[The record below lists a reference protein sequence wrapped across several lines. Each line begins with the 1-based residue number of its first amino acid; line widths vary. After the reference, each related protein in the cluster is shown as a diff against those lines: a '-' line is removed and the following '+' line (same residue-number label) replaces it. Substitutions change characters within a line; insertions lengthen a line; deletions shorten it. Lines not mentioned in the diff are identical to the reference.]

1 MIKSPAIEII
11 KTFSRDEFKRFV
23 EFAES
28 PYFNKNSNLLKAVKY
43 LKKISSEF
51 DGDKL
56 NDEKIW
62 TAVFGKKEF
71 NYGVM
76 KNLTHELK
84 KLTDKFTSIEIYS
97 KNDLHI
103 NFNILNYL
111 KYKSL
116 PEMFEKTFVNTLK
129 KYADE
134 KLTFDISLYRYKA
147 MDIERTFRVYFGKP
161 GSHKDLSGEK
171 CMDELSFYFFS
182 AYFYNSYCEIV
193 DSAVYNF
200 KSDSTNIRIFTDL
213 YRENFYGKNL
223 LADIFYNSVMMFIE
237 SNGFGYFLELK
248 KLFYENFNKLHIDI
262 GYNIGA
268 ILTTYC
274 VLSKPVPGKHFVQE
288 EFEILCFLFKNNIL
302 KHSSHKYIDS
312 NLFSKFADIC
322 VVLDKPGQCEELIE
336 KCRNQLNPVNGK
348 IRIQIADAH
357 LQNHLK
363 NYVKAID
370 IISRSKPVNC
380 DEKLKLRGI
389 ELIVNFNL
397 KNYETVY
404 TLIRNFRSFVEYEK
418 ILTETH
424 REIFINFLNY
434 LKRLTDLNINL
445 YDPFKIENELSL
457 MLKKISSEKTANRKW
472 LTSVM
477 NEMYEKTK
485 KNSSKKKKI

>member
-23 EFAES
+23 DFAES

-171 CMDELSFYFFS
+171 CMD
-182 AYFYNSYCEIV
+182 
-193 DSAVYNF
+193 
-200 KSDSTNIRIFTDL
+200 
-213 YRENFYGKNL
+213 
-223 LADIFYNSVMMFIE
+223 
-237 SNGFGYFLELK
+237 
-248 KLFYENFNKLHIDI
+248 
-262 GYNIGA
+262 
-268 ILTTYC
+268 
-274 VLSKPVPGKHFVQE
+274 
-288 EFEILCFLFKNNIL
+288 
-302 KHSSHKYIDS
+302 
-312 NLFSKFADIC
+312 
-322 VVLDKPGQCEELIE
+322 
-336 KCRNQLNPVNGK
+336 
-348 IRIQIADAH
+348 
-357 LQNHLK
+357 
-363 NYVKAID
+363 
-370 IISRSKPVNC
+370 
-380 DEKLKLRGI
+380 
-389 ELIVNFNL
+389 
-397 KNYETVY
+397 
-404 TLIRNFRSFVEYEK
+404 
-418 ILTETH
+418 
-424 REIFINFLNY
+424 
-434 LKRLTDLNINL
+434 
-445 YDPFKIENELSL
+445 
-457 MLKKISSEKTANRKW
+457 
-472 LTSVM
+472 
-477 NEMYEKTK
+477 
-485 KNSSKKKKI
+485 